1 MNTEL
6 EHIKQLLLG
15 EEYEALLR
23 LKEQLDD
30 EEIFS
35 ERVAQVISEAL
46 QLRGSSDN
54 SVSKVLAPTIDQ
66 AIAGSINQDPHKLA
80 ESLYPIMGPA
90 IRKSISETLQQML
103 ENFNQLLE
111 QGFSPRALRWR
122 FQAWRTGKSY
132 SEIVLLNT
140 LEYQVEQVFF
150 IHRETS
156 LLLCHVVSDSVEKRD
171 PDMVSGMLSAIQS
184 FIEDSFSVDEGDVLD
199 TLKLGDLTVVIQRG
213 PSAVLAAVVRGRV
226 PESLRTDLAAHLE
239 TLHRV
244 KRKQLMN
251 YEGDPAVFLDVEQGL
266 KPLLVHKQ
274 ARDKRRKVPWLV
286 LFAVTTVLILLVGW
300 LFVENREAERQQA
313 ARNELIELLNSESG
327 IVVLDK
333 QLQDDKFVI
342 KLLADPHAR
351 EPSEIQVDPLL
362 IQPVYITRAFLSLEA
377 PMTLLRALDVLA
389 PEAEVEMAINKGT
402 LVITGKATTQW
413 LETVE
418 KRWSMIAGI
427 EALDVSGLASHNP
440 VRDEIRQL
448 TERIETVTFQFPREG
463 ADVDSDLPEFQ
474 ALVSDLKTVIES
486 VHSEFGKVP
495 GFDLVGYTD
504 ETGSQRFNQKLGL
517 QRAESLKALLIS
529 NGVVASSMQTFSGL
543 DYDEGKTQRE
553 RKTKIIVHYD

>member
-1 MNTEL
+1 
-6 EHIKQLLLG
+6 
-15 EEYEALLR
+15 
-23 LKEQLDD
+23 
-30 EEIFS
+30 
-35 ERVAQVISEAL
+35 
-46 QLRGSSDN
+46 
-54 SVSKVLAPTIDQ
+54 
-66 AIAGSINQDPHKLA
+66 
-80 ESLYPIMGPA
+80 
-90 IRKSISETLQQML
+90 
-103 ENFNQLLE
+103 
-111 QGFSPRALRWR
+111 
-122 FQAWRTGKSY
+122 
-132 SEIVLLNT
+132 
-140 LEYQVEQVFF
+140 
-150 IHRETS
+150 
-156 LLLCHVVSDSVEKRD
+156 
-171 PDMVSGMLSAIQS
+171 
-184 FIEDSFSVDEGDVLD
+184 
-199 TLKLGDLTVVIQRG
+199 
-213 PSAVLAAVVRGRV
+213 
-226 PESLRTDLAAHLE
+226 LAAHLE

-286 LFAVTTVLILLVGW
+286 LFTVTTVLILLVGW

-362 IQPVYITRAFLSLEA
+362 IQPIYITRAFLSLDA